1 MLSAH
6 ASQQIKDGHKYFR
19 LTDLISHHITRFFH
33 SKKLRQQT
41 DLVHLSTNQR
51 PVSRSPDH
59 SWPIRGQI
67 SYWPLL
73 IINPLGVAGSSIRK
87 WGVDHYLY
95 YKVIKLGLVMAPPE
109 LLSLIECC
117 HPSYCKLTTTSQ
129 IFCHCLS
136 QLMKLL
142 SNNFPA
148 QFKKLKKN
156 SVNYPLSGQTRGPHC
171 YIIVIL
177 SST

>member
-59 SWPIRGQI
+59 SWPIRGQ
-67 SYWPLL
+67 YPV
-73 IINPLGVAGSSIRK
+73 N
-87 WGVDHYLY
+87 
-95 YKVIKLGLVMAPPE
+95 
-109 LLSLIECC
+109 
-117 HPSYCKLTTTSQ
+117 LTTLDQSEATDRFVAPQ
-129 IFCHCLS
+129 
-136 QLMKLL
+136 QLD
-142 SNNFPA
+142 SNNF
-148 QFKKLKKN
+148 QQTIGMLDLFSLKYFHLFL
-156 SVNYPLSGQTRGPHC
+156 SVQLTGEEERSQGFSFS
-171 YIIVIL
+171 VK
-177 SST
+177 